1 MIRMSTTTDDM
12 YVIKRD
18 GEQHAVSF
26 DTIQARINELCDM
39 EPKIHIKCADLAIKI
54 IEQMY
59 SGISTD
65 LIDELT
71 AQQCASQN
79 TTLTS
84 YGHLASRITT
94 SNLHKRTTNSFSSAM
109 ATLYQ
114 FKDVN
119 GIHKPIIADH
129 IHKFIENNAEKLDSM
144 IVHSRD
150 YDIDYFGMKTLE
162 RAYLTKVGGKI
173 VERPQYMWMRVAC
186 GIHIRNKVRNYTP
199 NDSIVLAQIAETY
212 HLLSNK
218 FFTHATPTL
227 FNSGTPHPQ
236 LSSCYLLGMENDS
249 IDGIYNT
256 LGDCAAISKWAGGI
270 GLHIHN
276 VRGKGSH
283 IRGTNGTSNG
293 IVPMLRVFNMTAR
306 YVDQCFTGSTLV
318 YSENGPKLIKDVE
331 VGDSIINGAGQ
342 LDAIREKVEFLHHGK
357 IMKINVS
364 GATQTV
370 FVTPKHPFLVVRDGA
385 GSDGDIEMGIK
396 NGVAFPEYVA
406 ANDLVLTDKMVVPN
420 ASMEDSTTEC
430 NYLTINSI
438 SYEIVPE
445 SQPIPVFDLKM
456 TTSTQPSYLTEM
468 GVCHNGG
475 GKRNGSFAI
484 YLEPW
489 HPDIE
494 SFLDLKKNTGDE
506 EQRARD
512 LFYALWTPGL
522 FMERVKTNQ
531 KWSLFCPDKCP
542 GLANVY
548 GDEFNALYE
557 LYESQGL
564 AEKQVSARDIW
575 FRVLDSQ
582 METGTPYIMYKD
594 ACNQKSNQKN
604 IGTIK
609 SSNLC
614 TEIVQYS
621 DDKETAVC
629 NLASIN
635 LTKFVTRP
643 TPEWTFNQIVVIY
656 TKPNCQYC
664 IRAKMLMDDFG
675 IAYNEYNVSDD
686 EKRAIMYSEMSTLA
700 GKPINTVP
708 QIITFPD
715 QDGAHTTTGDANHVE
730 DAVYV
735 GGFKDLQQKCKYQFD
750 YSELQ
755 KTVHVIVRNL
765 NKIINVNF
773 YPTLKTKRSNLLHR
787 PMGIGVQG
795 LADTF
800 QMMDLVFT
808 GTEAAELNCKIFAS
822 IYHAAV
828 TESCAISERRCSDM
842 GAIYAAYKDGEI
854 AFGPD
859 PDDEVNSWS
868 EDGNVNSIIADTT
881 PIRAEMEMM
890 ERLYAVGSA
899 PTTLGAYS
907 SFHGSPLSKGEL
919 QFDLWNVAPNS
930 MYDWDELRA
939 NVIKYG
945 VRNSLL
951 VAPMPTASTS
961 QILGNNECF
970 EPMTS
975 NLYSRRT
982 NAGEFIIANRHL
994 MGELER
1000 MGIWNV
1006 DLKNEIIR
1014 NGGSIRGIDVI
1025 PADLREKYEIAW
1037 EMPMKT
1043 IIEMARDRG
1052 IYTCQSQSMNL
1063 WVADPNYKNL
1073 TALHFKSWEL
1083 GLKTGSYYLRRKPK
1097 HRPQQFTIAPTTRG
1111 NSAVIANEIPVD
1123 TSKTEDGCDMCS
1135 G

>member
-1 MIRMSTTTDDM
+1 
-12 YVIKRD
+12 
-18 GEQHAVSF
+18 
-26 DTIQARINELCDM
+26 
-39 EPKIHIKCADLAIKI
+39 
-54 IEQMY
+54 
-59 SGISTD
+59 
-65 LIDELT
+65 
-71 AQQCASQN
+71 
-79 TTLTS
+79 
-84 YGHLASRITT
+84 
-94 SNLHKRTTNSFSSAM
+94 
-109 ATLYQ
+109 
-114 FKDVN
+114 
-119 GIHKPIIADH
+119 
-129 IHKFIENNAEKLDSM
+129 
-144 IVHSRD
+144 
-150 YDIDYFGMKTLE
+150 
-162 RAYLTKVGGKI
+162 
-173 VERPQYMWMRVAC
+173 
-186 GIHIRNKVRNYTP
+186 
-199 NDSIVLAQIAETY
+199 
-212 HLLSNK
+212 
-218 FFTHATPTL
+218 
-227 FNSGTPHPQ
+227 
-236 LSSCYLLGMENDS
+236 
-249 IDGIYNT
+249 
-256 LGDCAAISKWAGGI
+256 
-270 GLHIHN
+270 
-276 VRGKGSH
+276 
-283 IRGTNGTSNG
+283 
-293 IVPMLRVFNMTAR
+293 
-306 YVDQCFTGSTLV
+306 VDQCFTGSTLV
-318 YSENGPKLIKDVE
+318 FTENGPKRIIDIK
-331 VGDSIINGAGQ
+331 VGDYVINGAGQ
-342 LDAIREKVEFLHHGK
+342 LDIVYEKVEFIHSGK

-370 FVTPKHPFLVVRDGA
+370 SVTPEHPFLVIREKCDSR
-385 GSDGDIEMGIK
+385 SDEDIEMGIK
-396 NGVAFPEYVA
+396 HGLTFPEYISA
-406 ANDLVLTDKMVVPN
+406 GELVLTDKMVVPN
-420 ASMEDSTTEC
+420 ISNEGHASNSSKSEC

-438 SYEIVPE
+438 SYENVPK
-445 SQPIPVFDLKM
+445 SNPIYVFDLKM
-456 TTSTQPSYLTEM
+456 TNSCQPSYLTEM

-484 YLEPW
+484 YIEPW

-542 GLANVY
+542 GLADVY
-548 GDEFNALYE
+548 GDEFNK
-557 LYESQGL
+557 LYESYELQGM

-575 FRVLDSQ
+575 FKVLDCQ
-582 METGTPYIMYKD
+582 METGTPYILYKD

-635 LTKFVTRP
+635 LTKFVQRL
-643 TPEWTFNQIVVIY
+643 TPDWTSNNIVIIY

-675 IAYNEYNVSDD
+675 IQYTEHYVSDD
-686 EKRAIMYSEMSTLA
+686 EKRKELYSEISLLA
-700 GKPINTVP
+700 GKVVNSVP
-708 QIITFPD
+708 QIISVN
-715 QDGAHTTTGDANHVE
+715 DGQCNDNTAMDTN
-730 DAVYV
+730 YI
-735 GGFKDLQQKCKYQFD
+735 GGFTDLQRKCDYSFD
-750 YSELQ
+750 YKKLQ
-755 KTVHVIVRNL
+755 ETVQVIVRNL

-773 YPTLKTKRSNLLHR
+773 YPTPKTKLSNLLHR
-787 PMGIGVQG
+787 PMGIGIQG

-808 GTEAAELNCKIFAS
+808 GADAAELNTNIFAA
-822 IYHAAV
+822 IYHAAM
-828 TESCAISERRCSDM
+828 TESCAISKRRCADM
-842 GAIYAAYKDGEI
+842 NEIYTAFSCGEI
-854 AFGPD
+854 VFGNSR
-859 PDDEVNSWS
+859 DDGVVEWSDDNSLNSLKSLVNLHQ
-868 EDGNVNSIIADTT
+868 
-881 PIRAEMEMM
+881 PIRAEMEMIKHQHVNSD
-890 ERLYAVGSA
+890 ETIDEIPYSTASHSTSAGS
-899 PTTLGAYS
+899 YS

-919 QFDLWNVAPNS
+919 QFDLWNVKPNS
-930 MYDWDELRA
+930 MYDWNELRA

-994 MGELER
+994 MRELER
-1000 MGIWNV
+1000 IGIWNV

-1014 NGGSIRGIDVI
+1014 NSGSIRGIDVI
-1025 PADLREKYEIAW
+1025 PRDLHEKYEIAW

-1073 TALHFKSWEL
+1073 TALHFKSWDL

-1097 HRPQQFTIAPTTRG
+1097 HQPQQFTIAPTTTTRG
-1111 NSAVIANEIPVD
+1111 NSPIIANEIPIDV
-1123 TSKTEDGCDMCS
+1123 SKSEDGCEMCS